1 VGGNTVTMTY
11 GKTDPNGN
19 PEITKYQTGSTTA
32 HIYSDPVTGQPLL
45 LTSSTGANS
54 MYVYDGL
61 GNPTAI
67 VADNNTNT
75 GYVGYTYDPFAVDYS
90 YGNPGGTLDTQNPYT
105 YKGGIVDKTSY
116 LVHFGNRF
124 YNQYYG
130 TWTQQDTLD
139 APLDPSNANRYAYA
153 GDDPINGQ
161 DPSGGSEVSDYLGSC
176 AQGAATGLL
185 IGAIDGTDFTG
196 AGAVANAGLGC
207 GEGLAA
213 TAVDK
218 ITRTEL

>member
-1 VGGNTVTMTY
+1 
-11 GKTDPNGN
+11 
-19 PEITKYQTGSTTA
+19 
-32 HIYSDPVTGQPLL
+32 
-45 LTSSTGANS
+45 

-90 YGNPGGTLDTQNPYT
+90 YGNSGGTLDTQNPYT
-105 YKGGIVDKTSY
+105 YRGGIVDKTSY

-139 APLDPSNANRYAYA
+139 TPLDPSNANRYAYA
-153 GDDPINGQ
+153 GDDPINGF
-161 DPSGGSEVSDYLGSC
+161 DPTGDVVNCQFAPGTGVCLGYAYSPAKSDK
-176 AQGAATGLL
+176 
-185 IGAIDGTDFTG
+185 
-196 AGAVANAGLGC
+196 AVAKTCDTVSIEAAAALAIPGLDVVDGP
-207 GEGLAA
+207 LAVICVPVA
-213 TAVDK
+213 TYD
-218 ITRTEL
+218 LLHN